1 MNILYLIILI
11 GTIIVII
18 LEVYIYSKIK
28 FHSIRIR
35 KQIYNL
41 QYNFKELNEKINEL
55 ERKYSRHDNRIKIRK
70 VQEFKEINLDCN
82 DLLYK
87 YIYELLSKYLDG
99 NEGIDI
105 GRISRAIRLKLK
117 QLGIDKKLE
126 SAVKR
131 YKKKA
136 ENIHNKKQEGDKEQ
150 IATKVSEAG
159 VQSQS
164 ENKESIKC
172 DKNIKN
178 RKLNNHTNYSNEIRD
193 YKDKVKI
200 SIDEAFNEGIKK
212 LERGH
217 TEEIKEQHETI
228 ENNKTMMQ
236 YFEWYYPNDG
246 TLWNKLKLESENL
259 KNLGI
264 TSVWLPPAYKAHG
277 GISNVGYAAYD
288 LYDLG
293 EFDQKGTI
301 RTKYGTKQ
309 EYIDAIKEAHKNNIE
324 VLGDVVFNHKAG
336 ADDSEFVDARP
347 VAWDDRNKSTGEK
360 RQIRAHTIF
369 NFPGRNGK
377 YSDYKWSAKDFDG
390 VDYDDITKEKGI
402 FKFEGKE
409 WEQDVDRENGNY
421 DFLMFADLDMD
432 SEDVVN
438 ELKRWGNWYLEETN
452 IDGFRLDAI
461 KHIKF
466 DFFKD
471 WLKAIREKSGKELFA
486 VGEYWTW
493 NIECLKYYL
502 KQCDY
507 SMSLFDT
514 PLHFNFLNASSS
526 AGYFD
531 MRKILDNT
539 LVKENSKYAVTF
551 VDNHDT
557 ELGQSLESWVQ
568 PWFKPLAYTFI
579 LTRKEGYPCI
589 FYGDYYG
596 IPEKGYAGIRK
607 DLDIIMSVRKNYA
620 YGTQHDYI
628 DHDSVIGWTREGDF
642 EHENSSMAALI
653 TNGLG
658 GIKKMYVG
666 KQHSGETWHDVTD
679 NIKDSI
685 VIDENG
691 QGIFRVLDGSYS
703 IWIKDIRN

>member
-1 MNILYLIILI
+1 MNILYLVILI
-11 GTIIVII
+11 GIIIVII
-18 LEVYIYSKIK
+18 LEVYINLKIK
-28 FHSIRIR
+28 FHSIIIK
-35 KQIYNL
+35 KQIRNL
-41 QYNFKELNEKINEL
+41 QYNVKELKEKINYL
-55 ERKYSRHDNRIKIRK
+55 ERTYSKNNNRIKIRSVK
-70 VQEFKEINLDCN
+70 EFKKINVDC
-82 DLLYK
+82 DDILYK
-87 YIYELLSKYLDG
+87 YIYDLLLKYLDG
-99 NEGIDI
+99 NEGINI
-105 GRISRAIRLKLK
+105 GRISKAIRLKLK
-117 QLGIDKKLE
+117 QLGIDKTLVN
-126 SAVKR
+126 AI
-131 YKKKA
+131 KKHK
-136 ENIHNKKQEGDKEQ
+136 EKIKKIQDNK
-150 IATKVSEAG
+150 SEKDNEHTARKSLKTEEYC
-159 VQSQS
+159 QFD
-164 ENKESIKC
+164 NKEITKR
-172 DKNIKN
+172 DQEAKDN
-178 RKLNNHTNYSNEIRD
+178 KLNNHVNYSNEIRD
-193 YKDKVKI
+193 YKDKVTI
-200 SIDEAFNEGIKK
+200 SIDEAFNEGLKK
-212 LERGH
+212 LYRGN
-217 TEEIKEQHETI
+217 TEVSKEQCQNI
-228 ENNKTMMQ
+228 QDNKTMMQ
-236 YFEWYYPNDG
+236 YFEWYYPSDG
-246 TLWNKLKLESENL
+246 SLWNKLKHESKNL
-259 KNLGI
+259 KKLGI

-277 GISNVGYAAYD
+277 GINNVGYAAYD

-293 EFDQKGTI
+293 EFNQKGTI

-324 VLGDVVFNHKAG
+324 ILGDVVFNHKAG
-336 ADDSEFVDARP
+336 ADATELVDARP
-347 VAWDDRNKSTGEK
+347 VAWEDRNKFLGEK

-377 YSDYKWSAKDFDG
+377 YSDYKWSSKDFDG
-390 VDYDDITKEKGI
+390 VDYDDITKEDGI

-409 WEQDVDRENGNY
+409 WEEDVDRENGNY
-421 DFLMFADLDMD
+421 DFLMFSDLDMD

-438 ELKRWGNWYLEETN
+438 ELKRWGNWYLKETN

-471 WLKAIREKSGKELFA
+471 WLKSMRKNSDKDLFA

-526 AGYFD
+526 SGYFD

-579 LTRKEGYPCI
+579 LTRKDGYPCI

-596 IPEKGYAGIRK
+596 IPEKGYAGIK
-607 DLDIIMSVRKNYA
+607 KELDIIMNVRKSYA

-628 DHDSVIGWTREGDF
+628 DHDSIIGWTREGDF

-653 TNGLG
+653 TNALG

-666 KQHSGETWHDVTD
+666 KQHSGEIWYDVTH
-679 NIKDSI
+679 NIKESV
-685 VIDENG
+685 VIDKNG

-703 IWIKDIRN
+703 IWIRDIKK